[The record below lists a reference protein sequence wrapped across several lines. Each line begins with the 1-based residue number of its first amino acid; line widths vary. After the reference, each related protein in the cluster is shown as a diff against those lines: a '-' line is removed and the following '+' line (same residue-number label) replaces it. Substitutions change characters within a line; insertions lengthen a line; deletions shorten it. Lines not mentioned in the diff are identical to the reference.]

1 MKKAIVYIRVST
13 DEQADKG
20 YSLRDQ
26 REKLLSYAKNNDI
39 EVLEVF
45 EEDYSAKTFDRPDFK
60 KLTAYVK
67 KNKSK
72 IDLLLFT
79 KWDRFSRNAYE
90 SHKQIDFFQKLG
102 IDPFAIEQPLDLSV
116 PEQLLMLAVYLSVP
130 EVENKRRSLNVI
142 SGMRR
147 SAKEGRYVGATPLG
161 YTSKPDAIGKP
172 LLVPNKMA
180 KSIKIAFELIATG
193 LYSQS
198 DVRRKLEKS
207 GVVISRSS
215 LSRILSNP
223 IYMGFVKSKKYK
235 DEPEQLIKG
244 IHQAIISED
253 IYLKA
258 QLTTKRR
265 TNKKLANKTG
275 SIEQYPLRGLMV
287 CNKCGKNLTAS
298 SSKGN
303 GGKYYYYHCFD
314 GCKNSISTK
323 KVHKTLTDVLSTMAV
338 DEDVKKIYLREIEYE
353 HGKSKKDEKATKAK
367 SEKKAAELKKKLTN
381 AQDLFIEG
389 SLSKEDYNQITER
402 YKLDLAELNSSLEEN
417 PSVNH
422 KELKEYITWGFGF
435 IENLAKYYEKGTIE
449 AKRLIIG
456 LMFPEKFT
464 FKNNQL
470 QTNLLGDVFLLLCNG
485 SKGLKRIKKRD
496 NSKNLNLSR
505 VVTQQ
510 GFEPRTSTFVVLCT
524 IQLCY

>member
-45 EEDYSAKTFDRPDFK
+45 EEDYSAKTFNRPDFK

-67 KNKSK
+67 KNKSN

-79 KWDRFSRNAYE
+79 KWDRFSRNTYE
-90 SHKQIDFFQKLG
+90 SHKQIDFFQKQG

-142 SGMRR
+142 AGMRR
-147 SAKEGRYVGATPLG
+147 SAKEGRYVGATPMG
-161 YTSKPDAIGKP
+161 YISKPDAIGKP
-172 LLVPNKMA
+172 LLIPNEFS
-180 KSIKIAFELIATG
+180 KSIKLAFELIATG

-207 GVVISRSS
+207 SVIISRSS

-253 IYLKA
+253 TYLKV
-258 QLTTKRR
+258 QVTTKRR
-265 TNKKLANKTG
+265 TNTKLANKTG
-275 SIEQYPLRGLMV
+275 SIEQYPLRGLML
-287 CNKCGKNLTAS
+287 CSKCGKNLTAS

-303 GGKYYYYHCFD
+303 GGKYYYYHCFE
-314 GCKNSISTK
+314 GCKNSISTDN
-323 KVHKTLTDVLSTMAV
+323 VHKTLNGVLSTMSVA
-338 DEDVKKIYLREIEYE
+338 EEVKNLYLEEFENEY
-353 HGKSKKDEKATKAK
+353 GIKKKDEKAAKTK
-367 SEKKAAELKKKLTN
+367 SEKKITELKKKLN
-381 AQDLFIEG
+381 NVQDLFIEG

-402 YKLDLAELNSSLEEN
+402 YKLDLAELNSSLEES
-417 PSVNH
+417 PTVNQ
-422 KELKEYITWGFGF
+422 KELKEHITWGFGF
-435 IENLAKYYEKGTIE
+435 VENLSKYYEQGTIE

-464 FKNNQL
+464 FENNQL

-485 SKGLKRIKKRD
+485 SKGLQRIKKRD
-496 NSKNLNLSR
+496 NSKKLNMSR
-505 VVTQQ
+505 LVTSL
-510 GFEPRTSTFVVLCT
+510 GFKPRTSTAVM
-524 IQLCY
+524 